1 MTAEPGEA
9 AAWRPG
15 LVALD
20 IDGTLVAPF
29 EEEDVT
35 PGVTAAVQQVV
46 ETGAHVVLATG
57 RSLHG
62 TTAVARQL
70 GITGGYLVCSN
81 GAVVAA
87 GDPPRVVHA
96 VTFDAAPVVALL
108 REHLPDALFA
118 VEDVGL
124 GYRVSAPFPVG
135 ELWGRVRVCPV
146 DELVAEPVT
155 RVILRSP
162 QRESQDFFDL
172 VERVGLHDVSYAVG
186 YSAWLDLAPKGVT
199 KATALELVRRRLG
212 VDRGATLAVG
222 DGRNDL
228 EMLQWAGCG
237 VAMGQAPAE
246 VQDAADLVTDA
257 YEDDGLVHALERLVL
272 DRSLP

>member
-1 MTAEPGEA
+1 VSAEPDEVA
-9 AAWRPG
+9 AGRYG

-29 EEEDVT
+29 EEQDVT
-35 PGVTAAVQQVV
+35 PAVIAAVRRLLD
-46 ETGAHVVLATG
+46 TGVHVVLATG

-70 GITGGYLVCSN
+70 GIPGGYLVCSN

-87 GDPPRVVHA
+87 GDPPSVVHA
-96 VTFDAAPVVALL
+96 VTFDAAPVVGLL

-118 VEDVGL
+118 VEDIGL
-124 GYRVSAPFPVG
+124 GYRVSAPFPAG
-135 ELWGRVRVCPV
+135 ELWGRVRMCPV
-146 DELVAEPVT
+146 EELVAEPVT

-172 VERVGLHDVSYAVG
+172 VERIGLHDVSYAVG

-199 KATALELVRRRLG
+199 KASALEVVRRRLG
-212 VDRGATLAVG
+212 VAAGATLAVG
-222 DGRNDL
+222 DGRNDV
-228 EMLQWAGCG
+228 EMLRWAACG

-246 VQDAADLVTDA
+246 VQDAADLVTDS
-257 YEDDGLVHALERLVL
+257 YDDDGLVHALDRLV
-272 DRSLP
+272 P